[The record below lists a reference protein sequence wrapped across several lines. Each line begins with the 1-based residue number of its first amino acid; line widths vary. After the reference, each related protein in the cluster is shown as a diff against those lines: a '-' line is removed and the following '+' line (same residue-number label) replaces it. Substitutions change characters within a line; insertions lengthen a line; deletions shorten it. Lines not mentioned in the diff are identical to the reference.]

1 MGSGPDDSLVRSLK
15 SLLFCLFLQ
24 CYMETLR
31 KYIFAMLLLVVPV
44 AAEAQYDIDQFFARG
59 RQMLIDGK
67 YANAI
72 ENFNILARLDS
83 TLYDAYFFRG
93 IAKYNL
99 GDFIGAEK
107 DFNTTLRLN
116 PIYTPAYHYRAIT
129 LSRTGKYDKALED
142 LAEAVDLRPS
152 YTGLYFSRGVTYFLS
167 QQFDKAVKDFNRFIK
182 AEPREAD
189 AYLNRG
195 ACYLYLG
202 DTTKALNDYN
212 KAIRINTFDPEGYVR
227 RSRIY
232 AMQENFD
239 EALADLDKAIDL
251 DTTNTFAFFNRALIR
266 YDKQQIK
273 GALDDLDKV
282 LEHEPGNALTLYNR
296 AIIRAQIGDYNNALD
311 DYDRVIAVNP
321 NNVLA
326 YFNRA
331 GVFMD
336 MGRYRDAMDD
346 YSKAINLYPD
356 FAKAYMNRSYAK
368 NQLGQFNSARKDAE
382 IAQAKIREYQAR
394 TSDSLG
400 RAAFADTTKKYDRL
414 LALDADFA
422 QKDFDNELLQHR
434 DVDIRLKPLFKFNI
448 AEPDKVRMALE
459 RKYENPE
466 VDKFIAS
473 VPLPVELNATKEK
486 VGLNTSMYEEKI
498 SQAMAALR
506 EKELSGGKVD
516 AGELANLHFAEAV
529 INGDDNRYNA
539 ALANYDQAIK
549 AEPHQTFHYINRGAL
564 QAEMIDFISSMENNV
579 QILTLDNTGAARAR
593 VKEKNAMNYDYTPA
607 IHDMTKAAKLMP
619 DLPFTYY
626 NLGNLYCLSS
636 DLPEAINQYTKALD
650 LYPALKEAYF
660 NRGLVLI
667 FLKDK
672 EKGCIDLSKAGEL
685 GVQDAYSVIKKYCT
699 EEEY

>member
-1 MGSGPDDSLVRSLK
+1 MD
-15 SLLFCLFLQ
+15 
-24 CYMETLR
+24 TLR
-31 KYIFAMLLLVVPV
+31 KLFLVLVLLFTGVV
-44 AAEAQYDIDQFFARG
+44 ANAQYDIDQFFARG

-67 YANAI
+67 YSSAI

-129 LSRTGKYDKALED
+129 LSRTGKYDKALQD

-212 KAIRINTFDPEGYVR
+212 KAIKLNTFDPEGYVR

-239 EALADLDKAIDL
+239 DALADLNKAIEL
-251 DTTNTFAFFNRALIR
+251 DTTNTFAYFNRALIR
-266 YDKQQIK
+266 HDKSQIQ
-273 GALDDLDKV
+273 GALEDLNTV

-331 GVFMD
+331 GVFME

-356 FAKAYMNRSYAK
+356 FAKAYMNRSFAK
-368 NQLGQFNSARKDAE
+368 NQLGQFNSAKKDAQ
-382 IAQAKIREYQAR
+382 IAQAKIREYQQR
-394 TSDSLG
+394 TGDSLG

-422 QKDFDNELLQHR
+422 KKDFDNELLQHR
-434 DVDIRLKPLFKFNI
+434 DVDIRLKPLFKFNV
-448 AEPDKVRMALE
+448 AQPNKVMMALE
-459 RKYENPE
+459 RKYENSE
-466 VDKFIAS
+466 VDKFTES
-473 VPLPVELNATKEK
+473 VQLPIELNANKDG
-486 VGLNTSMYEEKI
+486 VGLNTNMYEQQIQKAI
-498 SQAMAALR
+498 AALR
-506 EKELSGGKVD
+506 ERELAGEKINHKELARLYFS
-516 AGELANLHFAEAV
+516 EAV
-529 INGDDNRYNA
+529 IDGEDSRYNA
-539 ALANYDQAIK
+539 ALEHYGKAIK
-549 AEPHQTFHYINRGAL
+549 EEPEQTFYYINRGAL

-593 VKEKNAMNYDYTPA
+593 VKEKNAMSYDYTPA

-619 DLPFTYY
+619 NLPFVYY

-650 LYPALKEAYF
+650 IYPALKEAYF

-685 GVQDAYSVIKKYCT
+685 GVQDAYSVIKKYCI
-699 EEEY
+699 EEEQ

>member
-1 MGSGPDDSLVRSLK
+1 MSLARYLNSAPFCI
-15 SLLFCLFLQ
+15 LLQEYMKTFRKLFLV
-24 CYMETLR
+24 LV
-31 KYIFAMLLLVVPV
+31 LLVTGVT
-44 AAEAQYDIDQFFARG
+44 ANAQYDIDQFFARG
-59 RQMLIDGK
+59 QQMLIDGK
-67 YANAI
+67 YSNAI

-167 QQFDKAVKDFNRFIK
+167 QQFEKAVKDFNRFIK

-232 AMQENFD
+232 AMQEKFD
-239 EALADLDKAIDL
+239 DALTDLDKAIEL

-266 YDKQQIK
+266 HDKHQIS
-273 GALDDLDKV
+273 GALEDLDKV

-368 NQLGQFNSARKDAE
+368 NQLGQFNSAKKDAE
-382 IAQAKIREYQAR
+382 IAQAKIREYQQR
-394 TSDSLG
+394 TGDSLG
-400 RAAFADTTKKYDRL
+400 RAAFADTTKKYDKL

-422 QKDFDNELLQHR
+422 KKDFDNELLQHR
-434 DVDIRLKPLFKFNI
+434 DVDIRLKPLFKFNT
-448 AEPDKVRMALE
+448 AEPGREMMALE
-459 RKYENPE
+459 RKYEN
-466 VDKFIAS
+466 DKVEKFVAS
-473 VPLPVELNATKEK
+473 LQLPVELNSDKDG
-486 VGLNTSMYEEKI
+486 VPLNTSMYEAQINRAINE
-498 SQAMAALR
+498 LR
-506 EKELSGGKVD
+506 EKEISGENHNP
-516 AGELANLHFAEAV
+516 AELAGLYFAQAV
-529 INGDDNRYNA
+529 IDGNDNRYNA
-539 ALANYDQAIK
+539 ALENYDKAISR
-549 AEPHQTFHYINRGAL
+549 EPEQTFHYINRGAL

-593 VKEKNAMNYDYTPA
+593 VKERNAMSYDYTPA

-619 DLPFTYY
+619 ELPFTYY
-626 NLGNLYCLSS
+626 NLGNLYCLSN
-636 DLPEAINQYTKALD
+636 DIPEAINQYTKSLE
-650 LYPALKEAYF
+650 LYPLLKEAYF

-685 GVQDAYSVIKKYCT
+685 GVQDAYSVIKKYCV
-699 EEEY
+699 EEQ

>member
-1 MGSGPDDSLVRSLK
+1 MD
-15 SLLFCLFLQ
+15 
-24 CYMETLR
+24 TLR
-31 KYIFAMLLLVVPV
+31 KIFLVLVLLVTGV
-44 AAEAQYDIDQFFARG
+44 AANAQYDIDQFFARG

-67 YANAI
+67 YSSAI

-167 QQFDKAVKDFNRFIK
+167 QQFEKAVKDFNRFIK

-202 DTTKALNDYN
+202 DTTRALNDYN

-232 AMQENFD
+232 AMQEKFD
-239 EALADLDKAIDL
+239 DALADLDRAIEL
-251 DTTNTFAFFNRALIR
+251 DTNNTFAFFNRALIR
-266 YDKQQIK
+266 HDKQMIN
-273 GALDDLDKV
+273 GALEDLNTV
-282 LEHEPGNALTLYNR
+282 LEQEPGNALTLYNR

-331 GVFMD
+331 GVFME
-336 MGRYRDAMDD
+336 MGRYRDAMYD

-368 NQLGQFNSARKDAE
+368 NQLGQFISARKDAQ
-382 IAQAKIREYQAR
+382 IAQAKIREYQQR
-394 TSDSLG
+394 TGDSLG
-400 RAAFADTTKKYDRL
+400 RQAFADTTKKYDKL

-422 QKDFDNELLQHR
+422 KKDFDNELLQHR

-448 AEPDKVRMALE
+448 AQPNKELMALE
-459 RKYENPE
+459 RKYENVQME
-466 VDKFIAS
+466 QFAAS
-473 VPLPVELNATKEK
+473 VQLPVELNSSKEGI
-486 VGLNTSMYEEKI
+486 GLNTSMYEQQI
-498 SQAMAALR
+498 ARALAALR
-506 EKELSGGKVD
+506 EKELGRKA
-516 AGELANLHFAEAV
+516 AGEGNLDAASQREMARLHFAQAV
-529 INGDDNRYNA
+529 IDGEDNRYNA
-539 ALANYDQAIK
+539 ALENYDKAISR
-549 AEPHQTFHYINRGAL
+549 EPEQTFYYINRGAL

-593 VKEKNAMNYDYTPA
+593 VKEKNQMSYDYTPA
-607 IHDMTKAAKLMP
+607 IHDMTKASKLMP
-619 DLPFTYY
+619 QLPFVYY

-636 DLPEAINQYTKALD
+636 DLPEAINQYTKSLE
-650 LYPALKEAYF
+650 LYPNLKEAYF

-685 GVQDAYSVIKKYCT
+685 GVEDAYSVIKKYCI
-699 EEEY
+699 EEEK